1 LRLPPTNLDAYP
13 HGYLFEPLSSGVGNT
28 VVILYTI

>member
-28 VVILYTI
+28 LDIR